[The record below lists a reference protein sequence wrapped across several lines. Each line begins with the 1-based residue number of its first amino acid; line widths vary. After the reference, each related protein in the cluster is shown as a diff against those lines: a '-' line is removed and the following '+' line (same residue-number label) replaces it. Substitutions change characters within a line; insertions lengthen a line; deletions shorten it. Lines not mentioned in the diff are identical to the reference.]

1 MNHFIEKKVEP
12 FCVQAYHNGEFK
24 EITEKNLLGKWSI
37 FFFYPAEAISQFMWD
52 YTCFNAALKIGTQL
66 LSQSLLDYMR

>member
-24 EITEKNLLGKWSI
+24 EITEKNLLGKWRI
-37 FFFYPAEAISQFMWD
+37 ENGLQMCQA
-52 YTCFNAALKIGTQL
+52 NG
-66 LSQSLLDYMR
+66 

>member
-24 EITEKNLLGKWSI
+24 EITEKNLLGMPYGVRGFGGPLRRIPKVR
-37 FFFYPAEAISQFMWD
+37 
-52 YTCFNAALKIGTQL
+52 L
-66 LSQSLLDYMR
+66 